1 MITKKSK
8 LSKYNLQAIK
18 KTLHSKDKKALTSLG
33 FQERG
38 QEFVKRKNEKLQA
51 VTEATQPHF
60 TPSVNKKKVVVNMQ
74 QMSSIE
80 AEESSRFVKLF
91 TDSLVYEEKRQKQ
104 ILDH

>member
-1 MITKKSK
+1 M
-8 LSKYNLQAIK
+8 
-18 KTLHSKDKKALTSLG
+18 
-33 FQERG
+33 
-38 QEFVKRKNEKLQA
+38 
-51 VTEATQPHF
+51 QPHF
-60 TPSVNKKKVVVNMQ
+60 TPSVNKYKKVVNVQ